1 RTLIVLAIAQ
11 LMGWGSVGL
20 LAIVGS
26 QIAADLQISIA
37 AVFAGNS
44 VFYVVMGLWAPPLA
58 KAFNAFGARKV
69 MILGT
74 ILAAPGFVVLA
85 AAHGPVLYFTAW
97 VILGTAG
104 SAMLTTA
111 AYIMLNEVAGSSAK
125 SAIGVLM
132 LMTGLSSSI
141 FWPAAA
147 FLSGL
152 IGWRMTCLVYA
163 AAMIVVCLPLHAFG
177 LPRRQPSPKASST
190 VPATRKTPAVPA
202 GIFRLIVSAIT
213 LNAFVTFG
221 FSAI

>member
-1 RTLIVLAIAQ
+1 MRIAIADGTIVRTLIVLAVAQ
-11 LMGWGSVGL
+11 LVGWGTAGL

-26 QIAADLQISIA
+26 QIAVDLHLSIA

-58 KAFNAFGARKV
+58 KAFNSFGARNV
-69 MILGT
+69 MIAGT

-85 AAHGPVLYFTAW
+85 VSHGSLLYFIAC

-104 SAMLTTA
+104 SATLTTA

-125 SAIGVLM
+125 SAIGALM

-141 FWPAAA
+141 FWPATA

-152 IGWRMTCLVYA
+152 DGWRTTCLVYA
-163 AAMIVVCLPLHAFG
+163 AAMVLVCLPLY
-177 LPRRQPSPKASST
+177 
-190 VPATRKTPAVPA
+190 AVN
-202 GIFRLIVSAIT
+202 L
-213 LNAFVTFG
+213 
-221 FSAI
+221 